1 MIEMRFIGP
10 PTATVIKKEDKEAKL
25 EAFIDDHIASK
36 KQNDEAPGQAYL
48 LIVRSHES
56 PVVRA
61 LARIAKR
68 TRHGEFTIKA
78 LVMMPGQDANTDWPA
93 ELASITSFRSV
104 PDMRLLDAHE
114 QLWLDSNTAWVG
126 DCMRRDPSLR
136 DAYEC
141 YASGCKTTA
150 GFVGS
155 AFEQLWNKGQDAK
168 LQPVES
174 CVPDQEIDAHL
185 AGTQSDGRA
194 APNASTRH

>member
-1 MIEMRFIGP
+1 MRFIGP

-114 QLWLDSNTAWVG
+114 QLWLGRILHGLEIACVG
-126 DCMRRDPSLR
+126 TRPCAMRMNATR
-136 DAYEC
+136 
-141 YASGCKTTA
+141 A
-150 GFVGS
+150 G
-155 AFEQLWNKGQDAK
+155 ARP
-168 LQPVES
+168 QPVS
-174 CVPDQEIDAHL
+174 SAPPL
-185 AGTQSDGRA
+185 SSYGTRA
-194 APNASTRH
+194 RTPSYSRWNLVCPTRR